1 MDRGAW
7 QAVIHVVTGVRRNL
21 ATKQPPPKKQ
31 NKTKQKK
38 PASQGWVTF
47 CCAAK

>member
-7 QAVIHVVTGVRRNL
+7 QAVVHVVTGVRHNL
-21 ATKQPPPKKQ
+21 ETKQPPPKKQ
-31 NKTKQKK
+31 KNKNK